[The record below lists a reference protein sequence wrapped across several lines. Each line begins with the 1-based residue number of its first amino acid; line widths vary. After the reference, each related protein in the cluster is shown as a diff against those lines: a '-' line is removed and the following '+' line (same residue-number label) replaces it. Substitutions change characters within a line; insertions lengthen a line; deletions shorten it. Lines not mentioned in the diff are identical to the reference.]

1 MVPLFFR
8 QMVIKLFLLPVIL
21 SSFINVQEIEQESL
35 FRLWLQSPEE
45 QTDDILV
52 FRPDSYELPRVWGR
66 EKMEFKNN
74 GEFIYHQIAPEDGY
88 LVLKGTFEFENE
100 KNELHITYIKGNQH
114 IITNYQLIEVTCNI
128 LKLKLMKYKILKL

>member
-1 MVPLFFR
+1 MIF
-8 QMVIKLFLLPVIL
+8 KLFLLSVIL
-21 SSFINVQEIEQESL
+21 STSINLQEIEQESL

-52 FRPDSYELPRVWGR
+52 FRPDGYELPRARGR
-66 EKMEFKNN
+66 EKMEFKDG

-88 LVLKGTFEFENE
+88 LILKGSFELENE
-100 KNELHITYIKGNQH
+100 KNELHITYTKSNKH

-128 LKLKLMKYKILKL
+128 LKLKLMK